1 LEYSLGHGIDDVQD
15 QGLFASDPQNLNNIP
30 AERGN
35 GSGDIRHNVSFN
47 TMYELPFGKGKHFLN
62 NKNGA
67 VERIVGG
74 WNVAALGIL
83 RTGVASTVY
92 IGTNTFGNGDYTNQR
107 PNRVAGVSQYGTGS
121 GPDNFLNPA
130 AYSMPDPGTFG
141 DLGRNTFYGP
151 SYSQIDF
158 SILKKIPLTERTN
171 LDFRAEFFNLF
182 NHPNFDEPNATWGLT
197 AADTVF
203 PSFGQV
209 FNTLG
214 RTLGV
219 GTSRQI
225 QFALRFNF

>member
-1 LEYSLGHGIDDVQD
+1 
-15 QGLFASDPQNLNNIP
+15 
-30 AERGN
+30 
-35 GSGDIRHNVSFN
+35 
-47 TMYELPFGKGKHFLN
+47 
-62 NKNGA
+62 
-67 VERIVGG
+67 VERVVGG
-74 WNVAALGIL
+74 WNLAALGIL

-92 IGTNTFGNGDYTNQR
+92 LGTNTFGNGDYTNQR

-130 AYSMPDPGTFG
+130 AYSMPLAGTFG

-151 SYSQIDF
+151 SYNQIDF
-158 SILKKIPLTERTN
+158 SIIKKIPLTERTN

-182 NHPNFDEPNATWGLT
+182 NHPNFDEPNSTWGT
-197 AADTVF
+197 DASGNVF

-209 FNTLG
+209 LNTLG

>member
-1 LEYSLGHGIDDVQD
+1 MGMATIQTSDPTEWLEYRNTGQD
-15 QGLFASDPQNLNNIP
+15 QDPIISSTLRPIP
-30 AERGN
+30 CPTQARL
-35 GSGDIRHNVSFN
+35 DIS
-47 TMYELPFGKGKHFLN
+47 
-62 NKNGA
+62 
-67 VERIVGG
+67 
-74 WNVAALGIL
+74 
-83 RTGVASTVY
+83 
-92 IGTNTFGNGDYTNQR
+92 
-107 PNRVAGVSQYGTGS
+107 
-121 GPDNFLNPA
+121 
-130 AYSMPDPGTFG
+130 
-141 DLGRNTFYGP
+141 GRNTFYGP

-158 SILKKIPLTERTN
+158 SIIKKIPLTERTN

-203 PSFGQV
+203 PLFGQV